1 MMDNAANL
9 HLLQFQQVKC
19 NFLSKRNSMQLEF
32 NFATG
37 TNQFNFPV
45 NFLQQQYFTHGHL

>member
-32 NFATG
+32 NLATG